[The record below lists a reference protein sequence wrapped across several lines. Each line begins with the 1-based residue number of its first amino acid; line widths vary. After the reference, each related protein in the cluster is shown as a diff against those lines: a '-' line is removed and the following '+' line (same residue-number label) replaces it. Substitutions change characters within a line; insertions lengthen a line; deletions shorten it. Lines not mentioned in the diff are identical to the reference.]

1 MIKQAVILAAGL
13 GSRLG
18 EYTKDMP
25 KGFLEIDG
33 VAIIENSIKK
43 LIASGIEE
51 IIIGTGYKAEFYD
64 NLAKK
69 YICIKTVYNPDFEKT
84 SSMATLMACA
94 PHVKGDFLLLE
105 SDLIYDKIG
114 LFVLINDER
123 RNVILASGASNS
135 HDEVYLA
142 TNDKN
147 ELTIVSKDKSRIP
160 NPAGELVGISKLTKN
175 ILEQM
180 CEFYVN
186 SKNLKLD
193 YENALEEI
201 SNEMLVKNL
210 VSKIFVRKIEYYAW
224 AEIDDENMLKR
235 ASEQIYPRI
244 KENESLLN
252 VRREVLLNP
261 GPSTTTDS
269 VKYAQVVA
277 DICPREKEFGDIVE
291 WCADELTSLVA
302 SKDNYKCVMFACSG
316 TGVDEVMISSCVAPN
331 QKILIVDNG
340 AYGSR
345 LAKIAQA
352 FRVDFDIF
360 KSSAYEPLDINALE
374 NEFKSGKYSA
384 LAIVYHETTTGL
396 LNPLE
401 IICPLA
407 KKYGLITIVDAIS
420 AYAGMPMDL
429 EKLRIDF
436 MSATSNKHIGAMA
449 GIGFVIAKKTELE
462 KLATYKPNNF
472 YFNLYEQYK
481 YFLATHQLRFTPSV
495 QAFYALRQAIIE
507 LKIEG
512 VEARFKRM
520 KNCHGI
526 LLSCADELELK
537 CLVDKE
543 HQSGFITA
551 ILPPNNSK
559 YDFDTLH
566 DYAKHYNFT
575 IYPGK
580 LDNIETFRIANMGD
594 IKEVEMLEFAKVLKQ
609 YFNTI
614 KE

>member
-18 EYTKDMP
+18 KYTKDMP

-33 VAIIENSIKK
+33 IAIVENSIKK

-69 YICIKTVYNPDFEKT
+69 YSCIKTVYNPDFEKT
-84 SSMATLMACA
+84 SSMATLMTCA
-94 PHVKGDFLLLE
+94 PHIKGDFLLLE

-123 RNVILASGASNS
+123 KNVILASGASNS

-147 ELTIVSKDKSRIP
+147 ELKIVSKDKSRIP
-160 NPAGELVGISKLTKN
+160 YPAGELVGISKLTKN
-175 ILEQM
+175 TLEKM
-180 CEFYVN
+180 CDFYAN

-193 YENALEEI
+193 YENVLEEI
-201 SNEMLVKNL
+201 SNEMLKKVGN
-210 VSKIFVRKIEYYAW
+210 SNIFVRKIEYYVW

-244 KENESLLN
+244 KENENLLN

-302 SKDNYKCVMFACSG
+302 SKDDYKCVMFACSG

-352 FRVDFDIF
+352 FSVDFDIF
-360 KSSAYEPLDINALE
+360 KSSAYKPLDINALE

-407 KKYGLITIVDAIS
+407 KKYGLVTIVDAIS

-429 EKLRIDF
+429 EKLQIDF

-462 KLATYKPNNF
+462 KLATYKLKNF
-472 YFNLYEQYK
+472 YFNLYEQYE
-481 YFLATHQLRFTPSV
+481 YFLATHQLRFTPPV

-507 LKIEG
+507 IKIES

-520 KNCHGI
+520 KNCHEI
-526 LLSCADELELK
+526 LLSCVDELGLK
-537 CLVDKE
+537 CLVDKN
-543 HQSGFITA
+543 HQSSFITA
-551 ILPPNNSK
+551 ILPPNSPK
-559 YDFDTLH
+559 YNFEELYE
-566 DYAKHYNFT
+566 YAKKFSFT

-580 LDNIETFRIANMGD
+580 LKDVDTFRIANMGD
-594 IKEVEMLEFAKVLKQ
+594 IREAEMEKFTRILKE
-609 YFNTI
+609 YI
-614 KE
+614 KFIL